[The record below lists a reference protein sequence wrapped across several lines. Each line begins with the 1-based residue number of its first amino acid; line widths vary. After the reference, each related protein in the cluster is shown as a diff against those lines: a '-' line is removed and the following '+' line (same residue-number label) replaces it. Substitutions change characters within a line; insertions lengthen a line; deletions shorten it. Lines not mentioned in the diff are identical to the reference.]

1 MNELLELRGLQP
13 LRDVE
18 LSPLKQGQELKP
30 VSAENSFSD
39 MLTDAINSVDQ
50 AMKESD
56 QKVQSFIAGETEN
69 VHDVMIAMQRAQ
81 VSFQL
86 MTEIRNKAIET
97 YHEISRMQI

>member
-1 MNELLELRGLQP
+1 MNEQIELRGIQP
-13 LRDVE
+13 LRDIE
-18 LSPLKQGQELKP
+18 LSPLKQELKP
-30 VSAENSFSD
+30 VKAENSFSD
-39 MLTDAINSVDQ
+39 MLSDAINSVDQ

-69 VHDVMIAMQRAQ
+69 VHDVMISMQRAQ

-86 MTEIRNKAIET
+86 MTEIRNKAIEA

>member
-13 LRDVE
+13 LQDIE
-18 LSPLKQGQELKP
+18 LSPLKQELKP
-30 VSAENSFSD
+30 VQAGNHSFSD

-56 QKVQSFIAGETEN
+56 QKVQSFVAGETEN
-69 VHDVMIAMQRAQ
+69 VHDVMISMQRAKI
-81 VSFQL
+81 SFQL